1 MGRPLA
7 WENAQC
13 GSSALVK
20 GGGAASCSGGSG
32 GRACLTQPAKAG
44 EPSTGDLDAR
54 PLYWL
59 EQSKNGDTWLF
70 FKDGVLA
77 SMGTL

>member
-1 MGRPLA
+1 MPNVAHLH
-7 WENAQC
+7 
-13 GSSALVK
+13 LLK
-20 GGGAASCSGGSG
+20 GGAASCSCGSG
-32 GRACLTQPAKAG
+32 GRACLKQPAKAG

>member
-1 MGRPLA
+1 M
-7 WENAQC
+7 
-13 GSSALVK
+13 
-20 GGGAASCSGGSG
+20 
-32 GRACLTQPAKAG
+32 TQPAKAG